1 MATSVTELAN
11 QALRRIGYKTEIG
24 YIFEGSEASRAAL
37 TLYGQTRDDI
47 LRSKDWPF
55 ARRSVALA
63 LLKTAPVGGYG
74 LTPWT
79 NASPP
84 APWIYEY
91 AYPTDCVEMRSVRPT
106 PTIIV
111 EMDPQPNVFVEGS
124 DTSVTPSKVVLTNL
138 ANALAVYTGR
148 ITDMTQW
155 EPMFT
160 EAFVD
165 AFGRRLAAALGASA
179 DAVKM
184 QYQLEQTSAAAADRV
199 RG

>member
-1 MATSVTELAN
+1 MATTVTELVN

-37 TLYGQTRDDI
+37 TVYGQTRDDI

-55 ARRSVALA
+55 ARRSVALTV
-63 LLKTAPVGGYG
+63 LKTAPVGGYG
-74 LTPWT
+74 LTPWSD
-79 NASPP
+79 AYPP

-91 AYPTDCVEMRSVRPT
+91 AYPTDCVEMRAVRPT
-106 PTIIV
+106 PTVIV
-111 EMDPQPNVFVEGS
+111 EMDPQPNIFVEAS
-124 DTSVTPSKVVLTNL
+124 DTTQAPSKVVLTNL

-148 ITDMTQW
+148 IIDMSQW

-165 AFGRRLAAALGASA
+165 ALGRRMAAALGASG

-184 QYQLEQTSAAAADRV
+184 QYQLEQASAAAADRV